1 MQKSIQSWKICAEH
15 IENHIKTCSFNHESF
30 SENLSKNQEYVQRA
44 LIEIDTLTNN
54 RNKWHN
60 MIEEKIDEKM
70 QSLLNQLKNLKTLKD
85 YKSENWKKMV
95 EFNSTE
101 VNFERST
108 KPFKNYLTE
117 IFKLEQK
124 IGYITTLK
132 PTNETSITKE
142 KTQEE
147 LKIEEDQAREKFER
161 DKRKKLEN
169 NKKNIEEE
177 KMKIKEAK
185 RLEEL
190 KIDEELRY

>member
-1 MQKSIQSWKICAEH
+1 
-15 IENHIKTCSFNHESF
+15 
-30 SENLSKNQEYVQRA
+30 
-44 LIEIDTLTNN
+44 
-54 RNKWHN
+54 
-60 MIEEKIDEKM
+60 
-70 QSLLNQLKNLKTLKD
+70 
-85 YKSENWKKMV
+85 MV